1 MQIRP
6 SEGMKEVEIAWLNG
20 SKERK
25 LLLLSFL
32 KNAMLLDSWPWSI
45 HKKHDIDRFLSTF
58 QILQDFKTKEVKM
71 GRGKQLWAFHLLGSG
86 SPKKDGEPIYQ
97 GCISGMWCNIT
108 YAKNENNPIF
118 HTTVND

>member
-1 MQIRP
+1 MHSSGSLLRRQGSISASLCTLAEVRGRQPGLCMQIRP

-32 KNAMLLDSWPWSI
+32 KNALLLDFWPWSI

-58 QILQDFKTKEVKM
+58 QILQDFKTKLRLEEESSCGPFICWV
-71 GRGKQLWAFHLLGSG
+71 RA
-86 SPKKDGEPIYQ
+86 
-97 GCISGMWCNIT
+97 
-108 YAKNENNPIF
+108 
-118 HTTVND
+118 V

>member
-32 KNAMLLDSWPWSI
+32 KNAMLLDFWPWSI

-58 QILQDFKTKEVKM
+58 QILQDFKTKLRLEEESSC
-71 GRGKQLWAFHLLGSG
+71 GPF
-86 SPKKDGEPIYQ
+86 I
-97 GCISGMWCNIT
+97 C
-108 YAKNENNPIF
+108 
-118 HTTVND
+118 